1 MTQRPH
7 LRICLAAL
15 LLASASLLQAQDF
28 PLTVTPTVLPPYT
41 ASYVQYFQNPGQ
53 ISVNITNNEPGAIP
67 REIYLAGSI
76 TTTDE
81 NISVRIEGGQAWN
94 ADPLEIPMGGAVFD
108 GTQLEPF
115 VSNSGGQLQFLGI
128 SEEDIRLGLLPEGEY
143 HLCLQAFDYLTN
155 EPLSR
160 GEPDA
165 GCSFPFTI
173 TYPPPPQL
181 LNPLCG
187 GIEEGTQPQTILFN
201 WILPSGPPIGAM
213 IQYHFKLVL
222 LPEDENTIDPLS
234 ALETSN
240 DPVWED
246 DVMIPQVLYTQ
257 LMPALIPGR
266 RYAWYVRA
274 VDANAQHLFQNNGWS
289 EPCTFEWQIG
299 QTSTFEFAYPAML
312 DTIPWDLVPV
322 MVHFEPHNGG
332 LQTGRFHSTL
342 TLHKDGVQHSIT
354 ERKPGDEDILWNS
367 GPYASQRYLL
377 NEAFEP
383 DPPFTQEQA
392 HYINMYRNDALGD
405 GLFKRGSTYTALA
418 QVRINTYNEATPIE
432 GQIDGAFVSGMGRPR
447 PIEPVNNS
455 TLPRNTEEG
464 ESGYTQVSLRF
475 KTSEAPEALM
485 PPFPIWMIPETG
497 PPTQTLANISERWY
511 LQVARDVAFTDIVH
525 TANDLLGTGLQ
536 LNSTTCNASC
546 VESALYKEETV
557 AFTPN
562 ADGIY
567 FWRVRWM
574 KDPTSTNGETYHDGP
589 TWKFT
594 IGDVEEEEEG
604 GGGTAEEEEIPP
616 AQCLAESRRSPTPA
630 AQRVSVNTTQ
640 VGDTVQ
646 VGLFKMK
653 VSTISHS
660 GDLAS
665 GVGLI
670 DVPVM
675 RAQLRV
681 QFSGANINAQKRMYT
696 GDVTGLYD
704 NAGVI
709 PPAWIQGTSLAS
721 GFNPQA
727 AQDLDEYL
735 NTAGR
740 LVSQFGGSAPMGLP
754 IGIDKQ
760 TEAGRIVIGILGIQ
774 FTDTIARLNAGMALP
789 MNELGETV
797 GLGNMA
803 IPFHPGG
810 IGDVYDEATLYLL
823 GDLNIPLGA
832 DTLKFKG
839 ARFAGGFTT
848 VQDSGTFVAWDCQGF
863 RAVTFDLEYRFDREK
878 LREDLPNGEDGPQ
891 KVIGSL
897 RVRTGRAGIMGR
909 LDLNTPF
916 HLTHAKG
923 WGFDVQEAWLDLAS
937 YVNPTN
943 ISLPAHHLLNSE
955 HFDPSGSLDPAWT
968 GVYVKR
974 AMLRLPNTIQRF
986 EGAGRTTAQVDNLVY
1001 GFGEGLSASFKIAN
1015 ILDTDEGT
1023 LDGWGFSLDTLQA
1036 DIALNS
1042 FVQGGFKGRIHVP
1055 FSDTLLAYSGMIQH
1069 QPTTHDLRMEFL
1081 LHPDGTLNVP
1091 MYIGQIELLE
1101 TSTVRAI
1108 FGDANTGNSATAEL
1122 NGKLSIDVDMP
1133 ASLKMNFRDIAFQ
1146 HLTFST
1152 EEPYTNIDQSGVFSL
1167 ASPQKYMGGSGD
1179 VDDDDPP
1186 GPTTTPS
1193 AGGFPVSITR
1203 VTTERR
1209 NSEGGV
1215 MAGIGFDINLDLSGS
1230 TNIFVATT
1238 RIAVLGQLNTT
1249 ALHEWGH
1256 HSVELDSIGITG
1268 ETGAVKI
1275 IGGVRWYH
1283 DDPTYGNGMN
1293 GAVRAWFMKGALE
1306 VSAAAQFG
1314 NVNGTRY
1321 WFADAMIAK
1330 DNGFSPGSA
1339 FNVYGFGGGA
1349 WYHMERMSDPPSS
1362 LQITQATLANQNDDT
1377 YTPGLTLSNVVYR
1390 PKASELFGFKATV
1403 IFGDGASGRAYNG
1416 ELTAGMTLSESGGV
1430 STAFLTGKVY
1440 LMRERSTDQ
1449 QAYAPIWGDGT
1460 ITFDF
1465 PNDRFT
1471 ANFNM
1476 YVKLHGGMLV
1486 GTGPG
1491 EKAGSLELLI
1501 DPDTWHLFVG
1511 TPQTPIGLNFRG
1523 LFEASAYFMAG
1534 QDLPAALLPDSA
1546 AVLALLPPGYF
1557 VRSDVSNASGIA
1569 FGARAVLDQ
1578 DFDFYLL
1585 RMSLDA
1591 GLGFDLAFTPADELE
1606 CLDNDD
1612 PGIAGFY
1619 ATGQVYAYLSG
1630 SVSLHIDVWFAEGD
1644 YEIMSM
1650 AAAAMLE
1657 GGFADPTYVKGAVG
1671 GQYSI
1676 LGGLVDGSFTFPF
1689 EAGEPCEA
1697 FGGSALAGLDPI
1709 GDITP
1714 HHGRGI
1720 TLLPAVSCGVTPEVV
1735 LNMKLNTPFQL
1746 KEIQENGTPKWH
1758 TYRLILDD
1766 LILKKGSTEWNG
1778 TTEIAASKDQVLLL
1792 PNEALA
1798 ANSTYKFTVKLRVE
1812 KQDAVTNNWATANNG
1827 EEAALWDSTV
1837 TFKTGAG
1844 IKVLTTDLLD
1854 YTYPFVGQRYLLQD
1868 ECRNGIIQCKQQL
1881 NGPDHLFDVS
1891 ALPANKVRV
1900 YKMMITPHS
1909 GGTSITTN
1917 ADVDHGGGK
1926 TWIHF
1931 AIPQL
1936 QNGRQY
1942 VMQFISRDSTV
1953 QSGGLGQ
1960 QTSAAFD
1967 MSTMSMSYASTTSY
1981 HGGMANIH
1989 QRRLSGYSVRGNE
2002 KLLFTYH
2009 FATSAY
2015 STITAKAAALT
2026 AIAVEHTKTTEV
2038 PPRETVSPSFSGE
2051 KFDVFDVNGYQYRP
2065 APECFIPPMIK
2076 LDDART
2082 DTWNN
2087 NWAKPLI
2094 YDYYAG
2100 IKQRGCSN
2108 LDLARSVT
2116 FNSFG
2121 VPITQDS
2128 PDHIGIPPV
2137 HTVSFHQ
2144 YNPVRGALTESET
2157 APPQPWGNQTA
2168 GMGIGMAGDVGGPQ
2182 TAVRVNVRTGTQ
2194 TRSDYLRMETISADA
2209 MSHCG
2214 HLDPVAELGMEEPLR
2229 SKAVA
2234 FENSTFKLLYRTNYG
2249 AKFLFSPPPSCQP
2262 FSDWNADAP
2271 PLNSGNAT
2279 YYLSTGIPPS
2289 NTPAGA
2295 GIPSGGA
2302 IKIRP

>member
-1 MTQRPH
+1 MIHRPL
-7 LRICLAAL
+7 LRLCIAAFVLAN
-15 LLASASLLQAQDF
+15 SSLLRAQLD
-28 PLTVTPTVLPPYT
+28 PLILETTVNPPYT
-41 ASYVQYFQNPGQ
+41 ANYVQYFQNPGQ
-53 ISVNITNNEPGAIP
+53 ISVLIHNDFLDAVPHD
-67 REIYLAGSI
+67 IYLAGSI
-76 TTTDE
+76 NTFDGS
-81 NISVRIEGGQAWN
+81 ISVRIEGGQPWN
-94 ADPLEIPMGGAVFD
+94 APPLNIPVGFTLLNGSD
-108 GTQLEPF
+108 LEPF
-115 VSNSGGQLQFLGI
+115 VSNSSGQVQYQGI
-128 SEEDIRLGLLPEGEY
+128 SEEDIRLGLLPEGDY
-143 HLCLQAFDYLTN
+143 QLCLQAFDYTTN
-155 EPLSR
+155 EPLSA
-160 GEPDA
+160 GAPSS
-165 GCSFPFTI
+165 GCSNIFTI

-181 LNPLCG
+181 LNPTCG
-187 GIEEGTQPQTILFN
+187 GTLNVAEPQTALFN

-213 IQYHFKLVL
+213 MQYHFKLVL
-222 LPEDENTIDPLS
+222 LPEGDMIDPLS

-246 DVMIPQVLYTQ
+246 DVMTPQVLYTQ
-257 LMPALIPGR
+257 LMPALLNGR

-274 VDANAQHLFQNNGWS
+274 VDINGQYVFQNNGWS
-289 EPCTFEWQIG
+289 EPCTFIWS
-299 QTSTFEFAYPAML
+299 STGAFTLAYPMVN
-312 DTIPWDLVPV
+312 DTLPWDFLPIVA
-322 MVHFEPHNGG
+322 
-332 LQTGRFHSTL
+332 RFDPYRGDITQFNSEL
-342 TLHKDGVQHSIT
+342 TLIHVGGEQETYEREVVWASGPQLSQQAVLMIPVTEDQARHINIYKRPGEAGVMRFDSGEEHVLSAEIT
-354 ERKPGDEDILWNS
+354 LSPNS
-367 GPYASQRYLL
+367 G
-377 NEAFEP
+377 
-383 DPPFTQEQA
+383 DPITG
-392 HYINMYRNDALGD
+392 H
-405 GLFKRGSTYTALA
+405 
-418 QVRINTYNEATPIE
+418 
-432 GQIDGAFVSGMGRPR
+432 IDGGFASGMGVPR
-447 PIEPVNNS
+447 MIAPPNEAQ
-455 TLPRNTEEG
+455 LARNGGDPEV
-464 ESGYTQVSLRF
+464 SGYAPVELRF
-475 KTSEAPEALM
+475 KTAEQPTRLL
-485 PPFPIWMIPETG
+485 PPFPIIQNVDGESS
-497 PPTQTLANISERWY
+497 QTDGRIYQRWR
-511 LQVARDVAFTDIVH
+511 LDVSKTTDFAIREATTSSRVGQLSS
-525 TANDLLGTGLQ
+525 LLNEG
-536 LNSTTCNASC
+536 CNEAC
-546 VESALYKEETV
+546 LIAELYKEV
-557 AFTPN
+557 DFSFTPN
-562 ADGIY
+562 ADGTY
-567 FWRVRWM
+567 YWRVVWLTEPNEEFGPHYR
-574 KDPTSTNGETYHDGP
+574 TSP
-589 TWKFT
+589 TWQFT
-594 IGDVEEEEEG
+594 IGEGNGEG
-604 GGGTAEEEEIPP
+604 GEGGTTTTEEEEIPP

-839 ARFAGGFTT
+839 ARFADGFTT

-891 KVIGSL
+891 KVIGAL

-1015 ILDTDEGT
+1015 LLDTDEGT

-1055 FSDTLLAYSGMIQH
+1055 FSDTLLVYSGMIQH
-1069 QPTTHDLRMEFL
+1069 QPTTNDLRMEFL
-1081 LHPDGTLNVP
+1081 LHPDGMLNIP

-1122 NGKLSIDVDMP
+1122 NGKLSIDVNMP
-1133 ASLKMNFRDIAFQ
+1133 ASLKVNFRDIAFQ

-1152 EEPYTNIDQSGVFSL
+1152 EDPYTNIDQSGVFSL
-1167 ASPQKYMGGSGD
+1167 ASPQKFMGGGTE
-1179 VDDDDPP
+1179 VDDDDAP

-1209 NSEGGV
+1209 NSTGGV

-1249 ALHEWGH
+1249 AIHQWGH

-1283 DDPTYGNGMN
+1283 DDPVYGNGMN
-1293 GAVRAWFMKGALE
+1293 GAVRAWFLKGALE
-1306 VSAAAQFG
+1306 VAAAAQFG
-1314 NVNGTRY
+1314 TVNGTRY

-1362 LQITQATLANQNDDT
+1362 LQITQATLANQDDDT

-1416 ELTAGMTLSESGGV
+1416 ELTAGMTFSGSGGV
-1430 STAFLTGKVY
+1430 STAFLDGKVY

-1449 QAYAPIWGDGT
+1449 QDYAPIWGDGR

-1476 YVKLHGGMLV
+1476 FVKLHGGVLV
-1486 GTGPG
+1486 GTGPSY
-1491 EKAGSLELLI
+1491 KAGSLELLI

-1511 TPQTPIGLNFRG
+1511 TPQTPISLNFNG
-1523 LFEASAYFMAG
+1523 LFTATAYFMVG
-1534 QDLPAALLPDSA
+1534 LDLPPSLLPDSA

-1557 VRSDVSNASGIA
+1557 DRSDVSDASGIA
-1569 FGARAVLDQ
+1569 FGARAALDQ

-1585 RMSLDA
+1585 RMSLQA
-1591 GLGFDLAFTPADELE
+1591 GLGFDMAFTPADELE
-1606 CLDNDD
+1606 CLDNPD

-1657 GGFADPTYVKGAVG
+1657 GGFADPSYVKGAVG

-1689 EAGEPCEA
+1689 EAGEPCDA

-1714 HHGRGI
+1714 HHGTGI

-1792 PNEALA
+1792 PNDALA

-1827 EEAALWDSTV
+1827 GEAALWDSTV

-1881 NGPDHLFDVS
+1881 DGPDHLFDVS

-1909 GGTSITTN
+1909 GGTSITTD

-2076 LDDART
+2076 MDDART

-2108 LDLARSVT
+2108 LDLARSVE

-2121 VPITQDS
+2121 IPIYQDS

-2137 HTVSFHQ
+2137 HTVSFHP

-2157 APPQPWGNQTA
+2157 APPQPWGAQTS
-2168 GMGIGMAGDVGGPQ
+2168 GMAVALPGDAGGPQ

-2194 TRSDYLRMETISADA
+2194 TRSDYLRMVTISADA
-2209 MSHCG
+2209 ISHCG
-2214 HLDPVAELGMEEPLR
+2214 HLDPVAELGMPEPLR

-2249 AKFLFSPPPSCQP
+2249 AMFLFNPPPSCKP
-2262 FSDWNADAP
+2262 FLDAGVSPP
-2271 PLNSGNAT
+2271 PLNSGNTT
-2279 YYLSTGIPPS
+2279 YYLSTGVPPS
-2289 NTPAGA
+2289 YTPAGA
-2295 GIPSGGA
+2295 GIPGGGA
-2302 IKIRP
+2302 IQISP